1 MPGPEFTKIDLPV
14 NEPVKKSARGG
25 SALGG
30 KVVRKRKP
38 RTTTKKTVAISSAE
52 EKKITQEL
60 KEIYQN
66 DDGTMPNMS
75 DFKKKKGGGFFRAC
89 FTLLFCCLFFGAVA
103 WAGFFFLQPK
113 QNFTEQDVVLSFT
126 GASEVKIGKEVSY
139 RVRYRN
145 AQSVP
150 LSKVVLQVKYPE
162 GFVFSG
168 ASRQPTNEAKDE
180 WTLGSLGAQ
189 EGGYVDIVGKLYND
203 IDKNVSFRAFLNYT
217 PANFNSEFQ
226 RVSSLNVVI
235 SDAPVELLVQAP
247 KEVVANTLTD
257 LVIDLKKGE
266 EISTNLALVVEP
278 GKFFSKVSS
287 DPESDKDNLY
297 QWSITE
303 LKEDQKIKLKG
314 NFMFADG
321 VGEGEMVIKVI
332 GWRDNEKKTEP
343 FLLRT
348 QTVKVKV
355 IQSELSA
362 VLTINGAI
370 EKLSVQPGEV
380 LNISLALKN
389 SGQSAISDISARLIL
404 DTPSYNKKSLLN
416 WTELKDKLDGNIS
429 GEQVSE
435 TTRRGIIVW
444 DGSKLKGLRSLAPGA
459 DVHIDLS
466 IPLKAKQATDLTDFT
481 GFLMTAI
488 SEIKYSVQK
497 DQKSLSTNQIQM
509 TVNSDLA
516 FDVQDKKIIGTDG
529 KETHEIT
536 WLISNSFHEIKNLD
550 LSAEIYG
557 DTSWPDQ
564 TLVVPAGE
572 AKFDPQSKKM
582 TWKIGAMPVSVDVL
596 ALKFNIVLNSQNP
609 TQTQLVSKVSV
620 KGTDAV
626 TGQEITLSGDEVK
639 L

>member
-14 NEPVKKSARGG
+14 NAPVKKSARGG

-30 KVVRKRKP
+30 KIVRKRKP
-38 RTTTKKTVAISSAE
+38 RTTTKKLSVSSSE
-52 EKKITQEL
+52 EKKITKEL

-75 DFKKKKGGGFFRAC
+75 DFQKKKGGGFFRAC

-113 QNFTEQDVVLSFT
+113 HNFTEQDVVLSFT
-126 GASEVKIGKEVSY
+126 GASEVGIGKEVSY

-168 ASRQPTNEAKDE
+168 ASRQPTNDAKDE
-180 WTLGSLGAQ
+180 WAFGSLGAQ

-257 LVIDLKKGE
+257 LIIDIKKGE
-266 EISTNLALVVEP
+266 EASTNLALVVEP

-287 DPESDKDNLY
+287 EPEADKDNLY
-297 QWSITE
+297 QWSIAE
-303 LKEDQKIKLKG
+303 LKEDQQIKLKG
-314 NFMFADG
+314 NFTFEDG
-321 VGEGEMVIKVI
+321 VEEGEMVIKII
-332 GWRDNEKKTEP
+332 GWRDSKKQDEP

-355 IQSELSA
+355 IQSELSV
-362 VLTINGAI
+362 VLTINGAT
-370 EKLSVQPGEV
+370 EKLSVQPGEI

-389 SGQSAISDISARLIL
+389 SGQSVINNISTRLIL

-416 WTELKDKLDGNIS
+416 WTEIKDKLDGNIS

-435 TTRRGIIVW
+435 TTRRGIIAW
-444 DGSKLKGLRSLAPGA
+444 DGSKLKGLRNLAPGA

-481 GFLMTAI
+481 GFLMTAV

-497 DQKSLSTNQIQM
+497 DQKSLSSNQIQM
-509 TVNSDLA
+509 IVNSDLA
-516 FDVQDKKIIGTDG
+516 LDVQDKKIIGADG

-536 WLISNSFHEIKNLD
+536 WLVSNSFHEIKNLD
-550 LSAEIYG
+550 LSAEVYG
-557 DTSWPDQ
+557 DVSWPDQ

-572 AKFDPQSKKM
+572 AKFDQQSKKM
-582 TWKIGAMPVSVDVL
+582 VWKIDAMPVSVDVL
-596 ALKFNIVLNSQNP
+596 ALKFSLVLNSQNP